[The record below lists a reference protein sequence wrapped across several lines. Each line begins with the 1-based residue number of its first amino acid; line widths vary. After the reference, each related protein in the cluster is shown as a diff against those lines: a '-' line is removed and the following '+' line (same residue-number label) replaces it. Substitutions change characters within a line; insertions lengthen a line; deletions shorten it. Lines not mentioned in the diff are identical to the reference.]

1 MTRKPYEHSAYWY
14 AYHYGWTYS
23 EAKTYAGKY
32 LDMHTYRPRMREVRE
47 GESYGKAWFAWRNQN
62 YEFDSTFNP
71 LLLGACAMV
80 DIGIAMRDTAARL
93 ADPKER
99 DRMRRELVRD
109 LRALRR
115 PFYYAREKARRRE
128 LAAARRKI
136 TRRTTTAPM
145 PTPEALLA
153 AWNAR
158 KDSREAMV
166 RLGGMLHDL
175 ACYVDSCLRFDESG
189 NVAGRNG
196 GIKEWLREN
205 LPELSTKYK
214 TLMRYKAMAMRLRQA
229 TGTKDPK
236 PTAALLDEMP
246 RHELVA
252 TILATKRPSSR
263 VFSPRLSTHSRP
275 RPSSSTRQEP
285 SRIFRMKFLKAAA
298 RGPCRWTKS
307 HGGIFAQEVPAEYNA
322 LRNNDRSG
330 LQPAVQEFR
339 QLKGCLG
346 SGLLH
351 KSLEKKPTCFY
362 QKSARTR
369 GGNRGPMAASFP

>member
-1 MTRKPYEHSAYWY
+1 MARKPYEHSAYWY

-32 LDMHTYRPRMREVRE
+32 LDIHTFRPRMREVRE
-47 GESYGKAWFAWRNQN
+47 GESYGKAWFTWRNQD

-71 LLLGACAMV
+71 LILGACAMV

-99 DRMRRELVRD
+99 DRMKREIVRD

-128 LAAARRKI
+128 LAAERRKI

-175 ACYVDSCLRFDESG
+175 ACYVDSCLKFDESG
-189 NVAGRNG
+189 DVMGRNG

-205 LPELSTKYK
+205 APELSTKYK

-246 RHELVA
+246 RHEMVA
-252 TILATKRPSSR
+252 AILADKTPVFSR
-263 VFSPRLSTHSRP
+263 VFAALEHMLSPEAVFLDAAKPLENFPHINLKCSGRKSRKAEKSAE
-275 RPSSSTRQEP
+275 RAGQEQRRNTRAESTR
-285 SRIFRMKFLKAAA
+285 RR
-298 RGPCRWTKS
+298 R
-307 HGGIFAQEVPAEYNA
+307 
-322 LRNNDRSG
+322 RS
-330 LQPAVQEFR
+330 
-339 QLKGCLG
+339 
-346 SGLLH
+346 
-351 KSLEKKPTCFY
+351 EK
-362 QKSARTR
+362 
-369 GGNRGPMAASFP
+369 

>member
-1 MTRKPYEHSAYWY
+1 MTRKLYEHSAYWY

-99 DRMRRELVRD
+99 DRMKREIVRD

-128 LAAARRKI
+128 LAAERRKI

-145 PTPEALLA
+145 PTPAALLA

-175 ACYVDSCLRFDESG
+175 ACYVDSCLRFDERG
-189 NVAGRNG
+189 DVVGRNG
-196 GIKEWLREN
+196 GIKEWLQEN
-205 LPELSTKYK
+205 VPELSPKYK

-229 TGTKDPK
+229 TGTKDPT
-236 PTAALLDEMP
+236 PTDALLDETP

-252 TILATKRPSSR
+252 AILSDETPVFSR
-263 VFSPRLSTHSRP
+263 VFAALEHTLSPETV
-275 RPSSSTRQEP
+275 
-285 SRIFRMKFLKAAA
+285 FLDAA
-298 RGPCRWTKS
+298 RPFKNFPHRILKKGSGQAR
-307 HGGIFAQEVPAEYNA
+307 NA
-322 LRNNDRSG
+322 G
-330 LQPAVQEFR
+330 KPAVRSDQKPR
-339 QLKGCLG
+339 RSTSPKG
-346 SGLLH
+346 
-351 KSLEKKPTCFY
+351 T
-362 QKSARTR
+362 
-369 GGNRGPMAASFP
+369 N

>member
-1 MTRKPYEHSAYWY
+1 MARKPYEHSAYWY

-32 LDMHTYRPRMREVRE
+32 LDIHTYRPRMREVRE
-47 GESYGKAWFAWRNQN
+47 GESHGKAWFAWRNQD

-80 DIGIAMRDTAARL
+80 DVGIAMRDEVKRL

-128 LAAARRKI
+128 LAAARRRLS
-136 TRRTTTAPM
+136 RRTTTAPM
-145 PTPEALLA
+145 PTPSALLA

-158 KDSREAMV
+158 KSSREAMV

-175 ACYVDSCLRFDESG
+175 ACYVDSCLRFDEFG
-189 NVAGRNG
+189 GVAGRNG

-205 LPELSTKYK
+205 VPELSPKYK
-214 TLMRYKAMAMRLRQA
+214 TLMRYKALAMRLRQV

-236 PTAALLDEMP
+236 PTAALLDETP
-246 RHELVA
+246 RHAVVAELLSDPEPVFDRLFKA
-252 TILATKRPSSR
+252 LEHKLSPKTVFLDRAKLISSSR
-263 VFSPRLSTHSRP
+263 
-275 RPSSSTRQEP
+275 
-285 SRIFRMKFLKAAA
+285 
-298 RGPCRWTKS
+298 RG
-307 HGGIFAQEVPAEYNA
+307 
-322 LRNNDRSG
+322 
-330 LQPAVQEFR
+330 
-339 QLKGCLG
+339 
-346 SGLLH
+346 
-351 KSLEKKPTCFY
+351 
-362 QKSARTR
+362 R
-369 GGNRGPMAASFP
+369 GGGGGARHPRGGGRRQPESDARPPSASAGRTA

>member
-1 MTRKPYEHSAYWY
+1 MARKTYEHSAYWY
-14 AYHYGWTYS
+14 AYHCGWTYS

-47 GESYGKAWFAWRNQN
+47 GESYGKAWFAWRNQD
-62 YEFDSTFNP
+62 YRFDSTFNP

-80 DIGIAMRDTAARL
+80 DIGIAMRDTTARL

-99 DRMRRELVRD
+99 DRMRRELVRG

-128 LAAARRKI
+128 LAAARRKLS
-136 TRRTTTAPM
+136 RRTTTAPM

-175 ACYVDSCLRFDESG
+175 ACYVDSCLRFDG
-189 NVAGRNG
+189 NGDVAGRNG

-205 LPELSTKYK
+205 VPELFPKYK

-229 TGTKDPK
+229 TGTEDPK
-236 PTAALLDEMP
+236 PTAALLDETP

-252 TILATKRPSSR
+252 AVLADETPVFSR
-263 VFSPRLSTHSRP
+263 VFAALEHMLSPETV
-275 RPSSSTRQEP
+275 
-285 SRIFRMKFLKAAA
+285 FLDAAKTFKNFPHGILKDGGRKARDAGKSAA
-298 RGPCRWTKS
+298 RADREPRRK
-307 HGGIFAQEVPAEYNA
+307 ARPEAANRRRRAE
-322 LRNNDRSG
+322 
-330 LQPAVQEFR
+330 
-339 QLKGCLG
+339 K
-346 SGLLH
+346 
-351 KSLEKKPTCFY
+351 
-362 QKSARTR
+362 
-369 GGNRGPMAASFP
+369 

>member
-1 MTRKPYEHSAYWY
+1 MARKPYEHSAYWY

-32 LDMHTYRPRMREVRE
+32 LDIHTYRPRMREVHE
-47 GESYGKAWFAWRNQN
+47 SESYGKAWFAWRNQD

-71 LLLGACAMV
+71 LILGACAMV

-99 DRMRRELVRD
+99 DRMRRELVRN

-236 PTAALLDEMP
+236 PIAALLDEMP

-252 TILATKRPSSR
+252 TILADETPIFSR
-263 VFSPRLSTHSRP
+263 VFAALEHTLSPETVFLDAARTFKNIPHVILKNGGERVMPADKEPRRNTRP
-275 RPSSSTRQEP
+275 RGA
-285 SRIFRMKFLKAAA
+285 SRI
-298 RGPCRWTKS
+298 
-307 HGGIFAQEVPAEYNA
+307 Q
-322 LRNNDRSG
+322 RS
-330 LQPAVQEFR
+330 
-339 QLKGCLG
+339 
-346 SGLLH
+346 
-351 KSLEKKPTCFY
+351 EK
-362 QKSARTR
+362 
-369 GGNRGPMAASFP
+369 

>member
-1 MTRKPYEHSAYWY
+1 MSRTPRTAQPKEGSAGSKTTKPSEIPDMARKPYEHSAYWY
-14 AYHYGWTYS
+14 AYHFGWTYS

-32 LDMHTYRPRMREVRE
+32 LDIHTYRPRMREVRE
-47 GESYGKAWFAWRNQN
+47 GESYGKAWFAWRNQD

-80 DIGIAMRDTAARL
+80 DVGVAMRDTVKTL
-93 ADPKER
+93 ADPAER

-109 LRALRR
+109 LRAIRR

-145 PTPEALLA
+145 PTPEELLA

-158 KDSREAMV
+158 KGSREAMV

-189 NVAGRNG
+189 DVAGRNG

-205 LPELSTKYK
+205 VPELSPKYK

-229 TGTKDPK
+229 TGTEDPK
-236 PTAALLDEMP
+236 PTAALLDEKP
-246 RHELVA
+246 RHGLVA
-252 TILATKRPSSR
+252 AILEDGTPVFSR
-263 VFSPRLSTHSRP
+263 VFSALEHALSP
-275 RPSSSTRQEP
+275 EAV
-285 SRIFRMKFLKAAA
+285 FLDAAKPFENFPHANLKHGGGKERKAGKPAA
-298 RGPCRWTKS
+298 RADSK
-307 HGGIFAQEVPAEYNA
+307 
-322 LRNNDRSG
+322 LRRKARRGDASRRRR
-330 LQPAVQEFR
+330 P
-339 QLKGCLG
+339 
-346 SGLLH
+346 
-351 KSLEKKPTCFY
+351 EK
-362 QKSARTR
+362 
-369 GGNRGPMAASFP
+369 

>member
-32 LDMHTYRPRMREVRE
+32 LDIHTYRPRMKEVRE
-47 GESYGKAWFAWRNQN
+47 GESYGKAWFAWRNQD

-71 LLLGACAMV
+71 LILGACAMV

-99 DRMRRELVRD
+99 DRLRRELVRN

-246 RHELVA
+246 RHELVE
-252 TILATKRPSSR
+252 TILADETPAFSR
-263 VFSPRLSTHSRP
+263 VFATLEHTLSPETV
-275 RPSSSTRQEP
+275 
-285 SRIFRMKFLKAAA
+285 FLDAA
-298 RGPCRWTKS
+298 RTFKNVPHRILK
-307 HGGIFAQEVPAEYNA
+307 HGGKKARNA
-322 LRNNDRSG
+322 R
-330 LQPAVQEFR
+330 
-339 QLKGCLG
+339 
-346 SGLLH
+346 
-351 KSLEKKPTCFY
+351 
-362 QKSARTR
+362 KSAARPGR
-369 GGNRGPMAASFP
+369 KPRQPDRPNGAGQRRRSEK

>member
-32 LDMHTYRPRMREVRE
+32 LDIHTYRPRMREVHE
-47 GESYGKAWFAWRNQN
+47 SESYGKAWFAWRNQD

-71 LLLGACAMV
+71 LILGACAMV

-99 DRMRRELVRD
+99 DRMRRELVRN

-136 TRRTTTAPM
+136 TCRTTTAPM

-236 PTAALLDEMP
+236 PTAAILDEKP

-252 TILATKRPSSR
+252 AILSDETPVFSR
-263 VFSPRLSTHSRP
+263 VFAALEHALSPETV
-275 RPSSSTRQEP
+275 
-285 SRIFRMKFLKAAA
+285 FLDAA
-298 RGPCRWTKS
+298 RTFKN
-307 HGGIFAQEVPAEYNA
+307 VPHRILKNVGKKARNA
-322 LRNNDRSG
+322 R
-330 LQPAVQEFR
+330 
-339 QLKGCLG
+339 
-346 SGLLH
+346 
-351 KSLEKKPTCFY
+351 
-362 QKSARTR
+362 KSAARPGR
-369 GGNRGPMAASFP
+369 KPRQPDRPNGAGQRRRSEK

>member
-1 MTRKPYEHSAYWY
+1 MARKPYEHSAYWY

-32 LDMHTYRPRMREVRE
+32 LDIHTYRPRMKEVRE
-47 GESYGKAWFAWRNQN
+47 GESYGKAWFAWRNQD

-71 LLLGACAMV
+71 LILGACAMV

-93 ADPKER
+93 ANPKER

-145 PTPEALLA
+145 PTPEELLA

-158 KDSREAMV
+158 KDSREAML

-175 ACYVDSCLRFDESG
+175 ACYVDSCLRFDENG
-189 NVAGRNG
+189 DVAGRNG

-205 LPELSTKYK
+205 VPELSPKYK

-252 TILATKRPSSR
+252 MILADETPAFSR
-263 VFSPRLSTHSRP
+263 VFATLEHTLSPETVFLDEARTFKNVPH
-275 RPSSSTRQEP
+275 
-285 SRIFRMKFLKAAA
+285 RILKQGGKKARNARKSAA
-298 RGPCRWTKS
+298 RPDWKPR
-307 HGGIFAQEVPAEYNA
+307 
-322 LRNNDRSG
+322 
-330 LQPAVQEFR
+330 QPARPNGAGQR
-339 QLKGCLG
+339 RR
-346 SGLLH
+346 S
-351 KSLEKKPTCFY
+351 EK
-362 QKSARTR
+362 
-369 GGNRGPMAASFP
+369 